1 MSKEVCH
8 AQGAGV
14 RVVARN
20 RRATHDYTIGD
31 TWEAGLVLQGTE
43 VKSLR
48 AGKATLTD
56 AFAQVD
62 ERGEVWMYNLHI
74 PEYAFG
80 TWRNHDVMRKRKLLL
95 NKREIAKLSR
105 EADGPG
111 KTIVPLQLYFKDGY
125 AKVEIAVGTGKRTG
139 ISARRSANAMPSVKL
154 SELWQIGCA
163 TANAESLMAAVARIG
178 AGWPFSITL

>member
-1 MSKEVCH
+1 MPRE
-8 AQGAGV
+8 QGV
-14 RVVARN
+14 KVVARN
-20 RRATHDYTIGD
+20 RRAAHDYTIGD

-105 EADGPG
+105 EVDGPG
-111 KTIVPLQLYFKDGY
+111 KTIVPLQLYFMMPTGNLDPDT
-125 AKVEIAVGTGKRTG
+125 AVGIMKVLDRINRTG
-139 ISARRSANAMPSVKL
+139 TTVVMATHDSTIVDQMRRRVI
-154 SELWQIGCA
+154 ELEFGHVVRDE
-163 TANAESLMAAVARIG
+163 NEGVYRNS
-178 AGWPFSITL
+178 

>member
-1 MSKEVCH
+1 MPRE
-8 AQGAGV
+8 QGV

-62 ERGEVWMYNLHI
+62 
-74 PEYAFG
+74 
-80 TWRNHDVMRKRKLLL
+80 DCLLYT
-95 NKREIAKLSR
+95 S
-105 EADGPG
+105 
-111 KTIVPLQLYFKDGY
+111 
-125 AKVEIAVGTGKRTG
+125 
-139 ISARRSANAMPSVKL
+139 PSP
-154 SELWQIGCA
+154 
-163 TANAESLMAAVARIG
+163 RD
-178 AGWPFSITL
+178 

>member
-1 MSKEVCH
+1 MPRE
-8 AQGAGV
+8 QGV

-125 AKVEIAVGTGKRTG
+125 AKVEIA
-139 ISARRSANAMPSVKL
+139 RRSANAMPSVKL
-154 SELWQIGCA
+154 SEFWQIGCA

>member
-1 MSKEVCH
+1 MPRE
-8 AQGAGV
+8 QGV

-125 AKVEIAVGTGKRTG
+125 AKVEIAVGT
-139 ISARRSANAMPSVKL
+139 ANAMPSVKL

>member
-1 MSKEVCH
+1 MPRE
-8 AQGAGV
+8 QGV

-105 EADGPG
+105 EA
-111 KTIVPLQLYFKDGY
+111 
-125 AKVEIAVGTGKRTG
+125 
-139 ISARRSANAMPSVKL
+139 NAMPSVKL